1 MELELYHLVLI
12 LAGAVNLLIAM
23 ALLHDN
29 VYFNNYEVYRRARIF
44 VAINYAIFG
53 VGFLMHAYFSWR
65 TSWPEAAS
73 ALSVSYFHSGGVL
86 FGWSHISLM
95 RPDYVTRRVVVR
107 DLSILAVGVVTYWT
121 FLAPW
126 TFAIFFVHA
135 SSIAFMFYR
144 TYFQVRRSIKRM
156 PANQKSPSWWTAE
169 AKRTVLGFHH
179 SFVIGCHLI
188 VLFGLGS
195 IVITAAFPE
204 DVWPYTVLMLSGIV
218 VFCFIFY
225 SLVEYGNVIDAAT
238 NATEDASK
246 GKH

>member
-12 LAGAVNLLIAM
+12 LAGAVNLLIAV

-29 VYFNNYEVYRRARIF
+29 IYFNNYEVYRRARIF
-44 VAINYAIFG
+44 VAVNYAIFG

-95 RPDYVTRRVVVR
+95 RPDYVSRRVVVR

-135 SSIAFMFYR
+135 S
-144 TYFQVRRSIKRM
+144 
-156 PANQKSPSWWTAE
+156 
-169 AKRTVLGFHH
+169 
-179 SFVIGCHLI
+179 
-188 VLFGLGS
+188 
-195 IVITAAFPE
+195 
-204 DVWPYTVLMLSGIV
+204 
-218 VFCFIFY
+218 
-225 SLVEYGNVIDAAT
+225 
-238 NATEDASK
+238 
-246 GKH
+246 